1 MSKWAVSP
9 GLPIS
14 KRVGLLLGQ
23 NRSWRIKDI
32 WPTGTGPSKGRYGS
46 FPDVESKPNK
56 GIISDDGVEWR
67 ATIDGPG
74 AVAE

>member
-1 MSKWAVSP
+1 MGSESGASHFKESGPLIGPKSV
-9 GLPIS
+9 
-14 KRVGLLLGQ
+14 VE
-23 NRSWRIKDI
+23 DI